1 MSSLGIITH
10 HADHE
15 SQTGRRRD
23 IDSHRSRGKAALA
36 IPGNMDGEL
45 APVADIRPES
55 IASHE
60 IYSAVID
67 GQPVGFYGL
76 RCVGSKLQ
84 LEHRWVWPAAKRSG
98 VGRALFSHACG
109 RARALGFQSL
119 EIESDPNA
127 EGFYERMGARR
138 AGVSI
143 VEVAGQRRE
152 LPVFTYEFDAA

>member
-1 MSSLGIITH
+1 MQIVRARPEDAATLTRIAVAAKRHWRYPETWM
-10 HADHE
+10 E
-15 SQTGRRRD
+15 SWRQLLT
-23 IDSHRSRGKAALA
+23 
-36 IPGNMDGEL
+36 
-45 APVADIRPES
+45 IRPES

-84 LEHRWVWPAAKRSG
+84 LEHLWVWPAAMRGG
-98 VGRALFSHACG
+98 VGRALFTHACE